1 MSEWDV
7 DTFLE
12 EQTVAIGEAL
22 GQEKALIAVSGGVD
36 STVSALLTHRAIGDN
51 LICVFID
58 DNFMR
63 LGEPEQVRSSLT
75 SEPLNL
81 PVRVLNE
88 KTRFM
93 EALEGLIDAEEK
105 RHAFRETF
113 YEVLGEVAEDEGCK
127 YLVQGTIK
135 ADVDETSGGV
145 KTQHNVLEQIGIDTM
160 EKFGFTVIEPLKTIY
175 KSQVRELARF
185 MGVPPEVSERQ
196 PFPGPGLSIRAV
208 GEVTQEKLDE
218 LKKANFI
225 VEEEFEPYGPAQY
238 FAAIFSARPNKEL
251 KVLSRDAIQILGL
264 EGIEAEAGLLPE
276 RATGI
281 VDGKRAYGKVMAMSL
296 RDLAG
301 EPVFPDYEDLPRI
314 RAYINDNYPEV
325 SRTLFRVKY
334 RKGDG
339 YVVAM
344 RAVETRD
351 YLTAKVDEIP
361 WRILSETASRI
372 LDNCRT
378 VKEVYYDVTPKPP
391 ATIEYE

>member
-7 DTFLE
+7 ETFLE
-12 EQTVAIGEAL
+12 EQTVAISEVL
-22 GQEKALIAVSGGVD
+22 GKEKALIAVSGGVD

-63 LGEPEQVRSSLT
+63 LGETEQVRSSLT

-81 PVRVLNE
+81 PVRILNE
-88 KTRFM
+88 KNRFM
-93 EALEGLIDAEEK
+93 EVIEGINDAEEK
-105 RHAFRETF
+105 RRVFRQTF
-113 YEVLGEVAEDEGCK
+113 YEVLGEVADEEGCE

-135 ADVDETSGGV
+135 ADVDETSGGI
-145 KTQHNVLEQIGIDTM
+145 KTQHNVLEQIGIDSV
-160 EKFGFTVIEPLKTIY
+160 EKFGFTVIEPLKSIY
-175 KSQVRELARF
+175 KSQVRELARL

-196 PFPGPGLSIRAV
+196 PFPGPGLSIRVV

-225 VEEEFEPYGPAQY
+225 VEEEFEAYGPDQY
-238 FAAIFSARPNKEL
+238 FAAIFSDRPDRDL
-251 KVLSRDAIQILGL
+251 KVLKRDATQILEL
-264 EGIEAEAGLLPE
+264 EGVEAEAGLLPE

-281 VDGKRAYGKVMAMSL
+281 INGNRAYGKVMALAL
-296 RDLAG
+296 RDLTG

-325 SRTLFRVKY
+325 VRTLFRVGC
-334 RKGDG
+334 REREG

-344 RAVETRD
+344 RAVDTKD
-351 YLTAKVDEIP
+351 YITAEVEDIP
-361 WRILSETASRI
+361 WRVLSETASNI

-378 VKEVYYDVTPKPP
+378 VNEVYFDVTPKPP